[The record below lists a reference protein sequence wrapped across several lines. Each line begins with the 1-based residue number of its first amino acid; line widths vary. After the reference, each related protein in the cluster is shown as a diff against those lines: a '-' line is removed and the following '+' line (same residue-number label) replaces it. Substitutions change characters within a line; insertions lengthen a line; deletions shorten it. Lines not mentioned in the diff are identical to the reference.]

1 MKRLLITA
9 AVFGLVSGSA
19 FAQDAPQPPKPPAP
33 QDAANPDAP
42 PPPPPMGG
50 PRGMGPHGPRPMPD
64 KAAHFRV
71 EDKGFKVDVKCAEDD
86 TTAQCAEVVLKLLDR
101 VGPPKK

>member
-1 MKRLLITA
+1 MKKLILA
-9 AVFGLVSGSA
+9 AAAFGLVSGSA
-19 FAQDAPQPPKPPAP
+19 LAQDAPPPPKPPTP
-33 QDAANPDAP
+33 QDAVNPDA

-50 PRGMGPHGPRPMPD
+50 PRAMGPHGPRPIPD

-86 TTAQCAEVVLKLLDR
+86 STTQCAEVVLKLLDR